1 VDQAVTCSPDISERA
16 RDHKNDSFLIVAC
29 DGIWDCKTNE
39 ECVKFLKDNLTADV
53 KTNNLCPPLE
63 KLLED
68 CCALN
73 TDDGIGT
80 DNMTAVLI
88 KFKS

>member
-1 VDQAVTCSPDISERA
+1 MI
-16 RDHKNDSFLIVAC
+16 LAC

-39 ECVKFLKDNLTADV
+39 ECVRFLKDNMKADSKSSDALTA
-53 KTNNLCPPLE
+53 PLE
-63 KLLED
+63 SLLDD
-68 CCALN
+68 CCAMN

-88 KFKS
+88 KFKTQGT

>member
-1 VDQAVTCSPDISERA
+1 MTCSPDISERK
-16 RDHKNDSFLIVAC
+16 RDPSNDTFMIVAC

-39 ECVKFLKDNLTADV
+39 ECERFLKDNMKADSLTA
-53 KTNNLCPPLE
+53 PLE
-63 KLLED
+63 SLLDD
-68 CCALN
+68 CCAMN

-88 KFKS
+88 KFKT